1 MKKYDYIILGTGPA
15 AYQLIKLLATQHKSI
30 LVVESGLFGGTCP
43 NVGCEPKIYLDGA
56 VQAILSSRQF
66 EKEGIISQIGKLN
79 WSQLMKE
86 KKERFASWPNE
97 TRKNISKISDVI
109 SGSAHFVNRQT
120 IEVNRQYFQGNR
132 IIIATGRRPH
142 ELSIPGAKFL
152 HDSSDVLSL
161 GTLPEH
167 TTFIGGGYVAM
178 ELATFLAAAG
188 SQVTILVRGDWVLRH
203 FYQKYSRELVV
214 RMKQRGIQFEFETEP
229 TRITRLSDKYVV
241 ELNQDG
247 PIVTDYVV
255 NASGR
260 MPNIEKLDLSAAQID
275 YSTRGIDV
283 DRHLQTNVKNIYA
296 IGDVTSQDVPNLTP
310 VAEFQAQYLFNS
322 LEKGLTQPINYPAIG
337 TGVFAFPQLAQAGIN
352 PDSVLEDGD
361 NFEIREYELSQSSL
375 YAGQKEKG
383 LLTVVYDKA
392 NYIVGVSEISMSAV
406 NDINYFVPI
415 IGLRINKNEWHR
427 NMLPIYP
434 ALADKIEGILR

>member
-15 AYQLIKLLATQHKSI
+15 AYYLIKLLATQHKSI

-66 EKEGIISQIGKLN
+66 EKEGIISQIGKIN

-97 TRKNISKISDVI
+97 TRKNISKVCDVI
-109 SGSAHFVNRQT
+109 SGSAHFIDRQT
-120 IEVNRQYFQGNR
+120 IEANRHYFQGNK

-142 ELSIPGAKFL
+142 ELSIPGDKFV

-161 GTLPEH
+161 NKLPEH
-167 TTFIGGGYVAM
+167 VTFIGGGYVAM
-178 ELATFLAAAG
+178 ELATFLAAGG
-188 SQVTILVRGDWVLRH
+188 SQVTILVRGDRVLRH

-214 RMKQRGIQFEFETEP
+214 KMKERGIQFKFETEP
-229 TRITRLSDKYVV
+229 TRITQLSDKYVV

-247 PIVTDYVV
+247 LMITDYVV

-260 MPNIEKLDLSAAQID
+260 TPNIEKLDLSAAQID

-283 DRHLQTNVKNIYA
+283 DCHLQTNVNNIYA
-296 IGDVTSQDVPNLTP
+296 IGDVTSQDIPNLTP

-427 NMLPIYP
+427 NVLPIYP

>member
-30 LVVESGLFGGTCP
+30 LAIESGLFGGTCP

-56 VQAILSSRQF
+56 VQAALLSKQL
-66 EKEGIISQIGKLN
+66 EGHGIEQAATMN

-86 KKERFASWPNE
+86 KKERFASWANE
-97 TRKNISKISDVI
+97 TRKNISKVCDVI
-109 SGSAHFVNRQT
+109 SGSAHFIDRQT
-120 IEVNRQYFQGNR
+120 IEANRHYFQGNK

-142 ELSIPGAKFL
+142 ELSIPGAKFV

-161 GTLPEH
+161 NKLPEH
-167 TTFIGGGYVAM
+167 VTFIGGGYIAM

-188 SQVTILVRGDWVLRH
+188 SQVTILVRGDRVLRH
-203 FYQKYSRELVV
+203 FYQKYSRELVIK
-214 RMKQRGIQFEFETEP
+214 MKERGIQFKFETEP
-229 TRITRLSDKYVV
+229 TRITQLSDKYVV

-247 PIVTDYVV
+247 PMVTDYVV

-260 MPNIEKLDLSAAQID
+260 TPNIEKLDLSAAQID
-275 YSTRGIDV
+275 YSTRGIDI
-283 DRHLQTNVKNIYA
+283 DRHLQTNVNNIYA
-296 IGDVTSQDVPNLTP
+296 IGDVTNQDIPNLTP

-361 NFEIREYELSQSSL
+361 NFEIKEYELSQSSL

-392 NYIVGVSEISMSAV
+392 NYIVGVSEISTSA
-406 NDINYFVPI
+406 INE
-415 IGLRINKNEWHR
+415 IGRAHV
-427 NMLPIYP
+427 
-434 ALADKIEGILR
+434 

>member
-109 SGSAHFVNRQT
+109 SGSAHFVDRQT

-161 GTLPEH
+161 NKLPEH
-167 TTFIGGGYVAM
+167 VTFIGGGYVAM

-188 SQVTILVRGDWVLRH
+188 SQVTILVRGDRVLRH

-229 TRITRLSDKYVV
+229 TRITQLSDKYVV
-241 ELNQDG
+241 ELNQGG

-322 LEKGLTQPINYPAIG
+322 LEKGLTQTINYPAMG

-375 YAGQKEKG
+375 YAGQKERG

-427 NMLPIYP
+427 NVLPIYP

>member
-109 SGSAHFVNRQT
+109 SGSAHFVDRQT

-161 GTLPEH
+161 STLPEH

-188 SQVTILVRGDWVLRH
+188 SQVTILVRGDRVLRH

-214 RMKQRGIQFEFETEP
+214 KMKQRGIQFEFETEP
-229 TRITRLSDKYVV
+229 TRITQLSDKYVV
-241 ELNQDG
+241 ELNQGG

-427 NMLPIYP
+427 NVLPIYP
-434 ALADKIEGILR
+434 ALADKIEEILR

>member
-15 AYQLIKLLATQHKSI
+15 AYHLIKLLATQHKSI

-66 EKEGIISQIGKLN
+66 EKEGIISQIGKIN

-86 KKERFASWPNE
+86 KKERFASCPNE
-97 TRKNISKISDVI
+97 TRKNISKVCDVI
-109 SGSAHFVNRQT
+109 SGSAHFIDRQT
-120 IEVNRQYFQGNR
+120 IEANRHYFQGNK

-142 ELSIPGAKFL
+142 ELSIPGDKFV

-161 GTLPEH
+161 NKLPEH
-167 TTFIGGGYVAM
+167 VTFIGGGYVAM
-178 ELATFLAAAG
+178 ELATFLAAGG
-188 SQVTILVRGDWVLRH
+188 SQVTILVRGDRVLRH

-214 RMKQRGIQFEFETEP
+214 KMKERGIQFKFETEP
-229 TRITRLSDKYVV
+229 TRITQLSDKYVV

-247 PIVTDYVV
+247 LMITDYVV

-260 MPNIEKLDLSAAQID
+260 TPNIEKLDLSAAQID

-283 DRHLQTNVKNIYA
+283 DCHLQTNVNNIYA
-296 IGDVTSQDVPNLTP
+296 IGDVTSQDIPNLTP

-427 NMLPIYP
+427 NVLPIYP

>member
-15 AYQLIKLLATQHKSI
+15 AYHLIKLLATQHKSI

-66 EKEGIISQIGKLN
+66 EKEGIISQIGKIN

-97 TRKNISKISDVI
+97 TRKNISKVCDVI
-109 SGSAHFVNRQT
+109 SGSAHFIDRQT
-120 IEVNRQYFQGNR
+120 IEANRHYFQGNK

-142 ELSIPGAKFL
+142 ELSIPGAKFV

-161 GTLPEH
+161 NKLPEH
-167 TTFIGGGYVAM
+167 VTFIGGGYVAM

-188 SQVTILVRGDWVLRH
+188 SQVTILVRGDRVLRH

-214 RMKQRGIQFEFETEP
+214 KMKERGIQFKFETEP
-229 TRITRLSDKYVV
+229 TRITQLSDKYVV

-247 PIVTDYVV
+247 PMITDYVV

-260 MPNIEKLDLSAAQID
+260 TPNIEKLDLSAAQID

-283 DRHLQTNVKNIYA
+283 DRHLQTNVNNIYA
-296 IGDVTSQDVPNLTP
+296 IGDVTSQDIPNLTP

-427 NMLPIYP
+427 NVLPIYP
-434 ALADKIEGILR
+434 ALADKIERILR

>member
-109 SGSAHFVNRQT
+109 SGSAHFVDRQT

-161 GTLPEH
+161 NKLPEH
-167 TTFIGGGYVAM
+167 VTFIGGGYVAM
-178 ELATFLAAAG
+178 ELATFLAAGG
-188 SQVTILVRGDWVLRH
+188 SQVTILVRGDRVLRH

-214 RMKQRGIQFEFETEP
+214 KMKERGIQFKFETEP
-229 TRITRLSDKYVV
+229 TRITQLSDKYVV

-247 PIVTDYVV
+247 PMITDYVV

-260 MPNIEKLDLSAAQID
+260 TPNIEKLDLSAAQID

-283 DRHLQTNVKNIYA
+283 DRHLQTNVNNIYA
-296 IGDVTSQDVPNLTP
+296 IGDVTSQDIPNLTP

-383 LLTVVYDKA
+383 LLTVVYDKT
-392 NYIVGVSEISMSAV
+392 NYIVGVSEISTSAI
-406 NDINYFVPI
+406 NDINYFIPI

-427 NMLPIYP
+427 NVLPIYP